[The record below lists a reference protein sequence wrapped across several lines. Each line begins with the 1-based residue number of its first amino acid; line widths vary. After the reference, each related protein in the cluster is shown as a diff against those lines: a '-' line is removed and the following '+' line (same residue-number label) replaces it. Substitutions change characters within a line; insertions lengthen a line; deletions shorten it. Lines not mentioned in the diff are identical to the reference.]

1 VYMAVLY
8 IHPRGWP
15 CCTYIEGGWPC
26 CTYIEGDT
34 GRDEKDQKT
43 GAYPMNEGWTDTA

>member
-8 IHPRGWP
+8 IHPR
-15 CCTYIEGGWPC
+15 GWPC